1 MYILFYSPG
10 SLWMDTYDVS
20 SVSNAGVSNVLHAS
34 CLTCAE
40 VSLEIDLGVELL
52 GYRLCKS

>member
-1 MYILFYSPG
+1 
-10 SLWMDTYDVS
+10 MDTYDVS
-20 SVSNAGVSNVLHAS
+20 SVSDDGGSNVLHAF

-40 VSLEIDLGVELL
+40 VSLDIDLGVELL

>member
-1 MYILFYSPG
+1 MGIC
-10 SLWMDTYDVS
+10 DVS
-20 SVSNAGVSNVLHAS
+20 SVSTDGVSKLVHAS
-34 CLTCAE
+34 CLICAK